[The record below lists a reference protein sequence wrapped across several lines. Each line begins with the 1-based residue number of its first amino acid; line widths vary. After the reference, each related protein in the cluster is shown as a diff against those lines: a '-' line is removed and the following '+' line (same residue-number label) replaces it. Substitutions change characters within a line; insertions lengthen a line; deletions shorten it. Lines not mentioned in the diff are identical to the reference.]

1 MRRRRPSGGFTFMEL
16 ILVMIILGVLAAA
29 ILPRVS
35 NAVDTEATAYGD
47 RVAAVLRL
55 AQKSAVARRRVVCV
69 TTAAAAFTL
78 RISSANGTPPGA
90 CTLVM
95 SGVADSD
102 SATTDATVGA
112 SSTSTPSLVGTT
124 LYFQP
129 SGDITTDMGGAVPAS
144 GTITVTASG
153 ATVRTIAVEGATG
166 YVE

>member
-1 MRRRRPSGGFTFMEL
+1 LSLRKACGGFTFMEL
-16 ILVMIILGVLAAA
+16 ILVMIILGVLGAL

-47 RVAAVLRL
+47 RIVAVLRL

-69 TTAAAAFTL
+69 TTAASSFTL
-78 RISSANGTPPGA
+78 RISSENASPPGA
-90 CTLVM
+90 CTLQL
-95 SGVADSD
+95 SGVSDSD
-102 SATTDATVGA
+102 SATTDATVRAA
-112 SSTSTPSLVGTT
+112 SASTPSLVGTT

-129 SGDITTDMGGAVPAS
+129 NGDITTDIGGATAAR

-153 ATVRTIAVEGATG
+153 VKIRDITVEGATG